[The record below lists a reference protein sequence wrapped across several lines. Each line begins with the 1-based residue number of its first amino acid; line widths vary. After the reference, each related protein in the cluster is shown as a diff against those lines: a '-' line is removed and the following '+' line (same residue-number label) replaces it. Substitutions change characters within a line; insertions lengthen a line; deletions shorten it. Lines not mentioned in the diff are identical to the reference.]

1 MVIRLGGIKPYECP
15 CCGVKTHTTT
25 NSEGVMVTY
34 HGDPRC
40 PFIVRRKMRVRNPC
54 PIMKSKLRMIIF
66 R

>member
-25 NSEGVMVTY
+25 NSEGAMVTY

-40 PFIVRRKMRVRNPC
+40 PFY
-54 PIMKSKLRMIIF
+54 SKKERTDEGLLPTQPLPPL
-66 R
+66 